1 MACPI
6 TVRSPDLRLSYTTRV
21 WLHIK
26 ALRSER
32 RFGEEPR
39 VLRSLCDDE
48 ATTYPGLAVG
58 ISPIDVASVGS
69 WGALGV
75 IVLDVP
81 SISTNTSDGAGVCVL
96 LSL

>member
-6 TVRSPDLRLSYTTRV
+6 AVHSPDLRLSYTTRV

-48 ATTYPGLAVG
+48 ATTYPGLA
-58 ISPIDVASVGS
+58 DRRCKRWLMGS
-69 WGALGV
+69 LGRHRLGRAKHLYQHV
-75 IVLDVP
+75 
-81 SISTNTSDGAGVCVL
+81 
-96 LSL
+96 